1 MEESMRKNNIRGGE
15 TAKKERNR
23 GRFEHSKFELIFE
36 RGENEM

>member
-1 MEESMRKNNIRGGE
+1 MEESMRKNKRE
-15 TAKKERNR
+15 RHSKKERNR